1 MILRLHKNKIL
12 SIYRRTP
19 VYVGEHNFNSITVL
33 LPDSIEDN
41 LTSELSFK
49 VHIVNNKGEY
59 LLISP
64 TIQNVDSVLQISVQI
79 DKVITDKSQILN
91 IYIEMYDGEEKIGKT
106 NYIELFVNPLPDE
119 TERVYSYQELIDR
132 IQELEEENN
141 EQEETIKTIG
151 QLIEENTNAMNR
163 INGFQD
169 GKSAY
174 EIAVEHGYEGTEEEW
189 LQSLNGKDGK
199 SAYEIAVE
207 KGYEG
212 TEEEWLS
219 EIKDYS
225 KLNNKPQINSHTL
238 SGNKSSDELGL
249 QNKLTAG
256 ENITI
261 TEDDVISAVAGID
274 GAKVLEILDNT
285 LSGNLEAPPS
295 LLIDNVVNETYNPNG
310 DLIMYYI
317 DSDDV
322 RHNIFDFTP
331 YLGTKNYNAL
341 QNRPVV
347 TGRGV
352 STGVA
357 TELEGYMNFSSDGF
371 TLQKY
376 QDPDKA
382 DKMIDVDLAASVP
395 NCRTAN
401 YPAERYDFNNIT
413 GTFAR
418 AGVFI
423 IQYQNAENKP
433 ETINDIVGSCFIIQL
448 VSPDINANMI
458 RYIVGKNANGQIVT
472 YMQTAELEKINPFNY
487 KVSFQLVWKKIG
499 EKGDKGDD
507 GFSPTISTSSEY
519 LRTRVEITDV
529 NGTHNFFVNDG
540 ESVKSAIIDANGD
553 LKITI
558 QGKPSGVVHPMYP
571 ERIYNVGHVVGED
584 GYSPTATVTQTQNG
598 ATVSITDKNGTTT
611 ANISNGVNGSDYI
624 LTAQDKSDIAD
635 LVLAELP
642 TTQGVQYGNTGN

>member
-33 LPDSIEDN
+33 LPDLIEDN

-141 EQEETIKTIG
+141 EQEKTIKTIG

-174 EIAVEHGYEGTEEEW
+174 EIAVDNGYVGSEEEW
-189 LQSLNGKDGK
+189 LESLKGTDGTDGVNGVNGKDGLNGADGL
-199 SAYEIAVE
+199 SAYEIAVDN
-207 KGYEG
+207 GFSG
-212 TEEEWLS
+212 TEAEWL
-219 EIKDYS
+219 
-225 KLNNKPQINSHTL
+225 L
-238 SGNKSSDELGL
+238 SLKGADGT
-249 QNKLTAG
+249 QGAQ
-256 ENITI
+256 
-261 TEDDVISAVAGID
+261 GI
-274 GAKVLEILDNT
+274 
-285 LSGNLEAPPS
+285 
-295 LLIDNVVNETYNPNG
+295 
-310 DLIMYYI
+310 
-317 DSDDV
+317 
-322 RHNIFDFTP
+322 
-331 YLGTKNYNAL
+331 
-341 QNRPVV
+341 Q
-347 TGRGV
+347 
-352 STGVA
+352 
-357 TELEGYMNFSSDGF
+357 
-371 TLQKY
+371 
-376 QDPDKA
+376 
-382 DKMIDVDLAASVP
+382 
-395 NCRTAN
+395 
-401 YPAERYDFNNIT
+401 
-413 GTFAR
+413 
-418 AGVFI
+418 
-423 IQYQNAENKP
+423 
-433 ETINDIVGSCFIIQL
+433 
-448 VSPDINANMI
+448 
-458 RYIVGKNANGQIVT
+458 
-472 YMQTAELEKINPFNY
+472 
-487 KVSFQLVWKKIG
+487 G
-499 EKGDKGDD
+499 EKGDKGDSGND
-507 GFSPTISTSSEY
+507 GQSPTATVESTANGVII
-519 LRTRVEITDV
+519 TITDKNGTTTQTITNGKDGIDGINGV
-529 NGTHNFFVNDG
+529 NG
-540 ESVKSAIIDANGD
+540 A
-553 LKITI
+553 
-558 QGKPSGVVHPMYP
+558 
-571 ERIYNVGHVVGED
+571 D

-642 TTQGVQYGNTGN
+642 TTQGVQYGNAGN